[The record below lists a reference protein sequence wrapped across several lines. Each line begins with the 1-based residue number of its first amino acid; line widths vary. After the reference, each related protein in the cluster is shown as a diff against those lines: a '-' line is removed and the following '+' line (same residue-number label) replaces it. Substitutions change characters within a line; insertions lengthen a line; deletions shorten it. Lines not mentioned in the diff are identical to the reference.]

1 MRVDIIKTRMC
12 FELYNSHTA
21 ISRKFS
27 RQTWTKALELARL
40 YGWKPMGT
48 HHPDCRV
55 DWLGTYS
62 TNDGQTVLRQDAF
75 LIAAALE
82 KSLKNISEE
91 NLQLD
96 WNPGHWTE
104 DDLPDWLSP
113 EEREI
118 IEDELQDGLLDING
132 TTPIGYFA
140 GDEKYCLIQLIRF
153 CHLGS
158 FEIL

>member
-1 MRVDIIKTRMC
+1 MNKISMC
-12 FELYNSHTA
+12 FELRNPHTA

-27 RQTWTKALELARL
+27 RQTWTKALELAKL

-48 HHPDCRV
+48 RHPDCKV

-62 TNDGQTVLRQDAF
+62 TSDGQTVLRQDAF
-75 LIAAALE
+75 LLAAALE
-82 KSLKNISEE
+82 KSLKDISEQ
-91 NLQLD
+91 NPKFD
-96 WNPGHWTE
+96 WNSKLWIE

-118 IEDELQDGLLDING
+118 IEEGLQDDLLDV
-132 TTPIGYFA
+132 IGANPLDYFR
-140 GDEKYCLIQLIRF
+140 GDEKACLLQLIRLF
-153 CHLGS
+153 RLGS